1 VAHAQDLVPGAYTPG
16 PVGFNVRHRQLQ
28 PWRRGFDPALP
39 LEDGRATIWT
49 WSLGLNRTL
58 NIGGRYSSVGLGM
71 PFLHGHLDGI
81 LLGQLQAA
89 TLSGQ
94 GDLAGRI
101 AVNLHGAPAMSR
113 QEFAKYRASTVLGVS
128 LVVTAP
134 VGRYN
139 YSHYV
144 NIGANRWSFKPE
156 LRLLRRRGRWTFEGN
171 LATSFY
177 TDNTKVA
184 AGLATWCPAHRSRTR
199 QYVNPNEATTPTS
212 FRSAS
217 GFGGALSNVS
227 YTLNEMKKSFQTSRL
242 RLESNCNRWRPQLL
256 RLG

>member
-1 VAHAQDLVPGAYTPG
+1 MEALLLIAVDCAPRLSAGLRQAVIGSQLLDVQRWRVLVFLLLLWPTRVAHAQDLVPGAYTPG

-39 LEDGRATIWT
+39 LEDGRATIGT

-177 TDNTKVA
+177 TDNTK
-184 AGLATWCPAHRSRTR
+184 GSRTR
-199 QYVNPNEATTPTS
+199 DMV
-212 FRSAS
+212 S
-217 GFGGALSNVS
+217 GS
-227 YTLNEMKKSFQTSRL
+227 
-242 RLESNCNRWRPQLL
+242 
-256 RLG
+256 